1 MKNKNKPWHKLI
13 HIKLQVKYM
22 ELLQIY
28 EILGFLAFSLE
39 VRNMET
45 KLYISKDRIVF
56 RDSMFFFFII
66 CNMKTN

>member
-1 MKNKNKPWHKLI
+1 
-13 HIKLQVKYM
+13 M

-56 RDSMFFFFII
+56 RDSMFLFIYYY
-66 CNMKTN
+66 M